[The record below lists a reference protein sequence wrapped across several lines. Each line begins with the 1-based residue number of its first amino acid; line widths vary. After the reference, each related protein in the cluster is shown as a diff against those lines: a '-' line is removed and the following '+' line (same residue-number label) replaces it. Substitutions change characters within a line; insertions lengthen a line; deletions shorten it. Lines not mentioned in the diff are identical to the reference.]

1 MEIKK
6 YMYNLRKQ
14 IREGDYSPET
24 REKLAYARAYMQGEE
39 AVDRLR
45 DRWIEAEIRKKYGT
59 DGAETRIVCNMLK
72 DPTNAKYI
80 SEFEAHEAYVSECKA
95 KVDVELESQ
104 KTELEKIIN
113 DIVY

>member
-1 MEIKK
+1 MTIKE

-14 IREGDYSPET
+14 IREGDYSPDA
-24 REKLAYARAYMQGEE
+24 REKLAYARAYMRGEE

-72 DPTNAKYI
+72 EPNNAKYLA
-80 SEFEAHEAYVSECKA
+80 EFEEHETYVEECKA
-95 KVDVELESQ
+95 KVDELMQ
-104 KTELEKIIN
+104 TLN
-113 DIVY
+113 DDLAITLFNEE